1 MTNQWKVKVKN
12 VLKKKKELNLK
23 KMKVNI
29 LSFYVKEQQITN
41 HKGQSLFRKTSIL
54 SELENVVFS

>member
-1 MTNQWKVKVKN
+1 
-12 VLKKKKELNLK
+12 
-23 KMKVNI
+23 MKVNI

>member
-1 MTNQWKVKVKN
+1 
-12 VLKKKKELNLK
+12 
-23 KMKVNI
+23 MKVNT

-54 SELENVVFS
+54 SELENVVSLDWWGLYKKVWGSVRGF